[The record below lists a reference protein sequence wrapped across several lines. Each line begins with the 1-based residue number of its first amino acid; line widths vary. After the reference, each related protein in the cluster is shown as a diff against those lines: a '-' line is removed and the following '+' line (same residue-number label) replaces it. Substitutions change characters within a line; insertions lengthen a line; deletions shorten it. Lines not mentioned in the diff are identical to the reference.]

1 MQLSIVTTM
10 YYSQSYLRE
19 FHARASEAAQAIT
32 ADYELIFVNDGSPD
46 ESLTTVLDIHAGD
59 PRVKVVDLSR
69 NFGHHKAMMTGLQ
82 YATGDW
88 IFLIDC
94 DLEVAPEVLT
104 EFFAAQGAQ
113 TQMVDVVY
121 GAQAERVDANRLEKA
136 FGRLFYTMFNALS
149 DHKIPI
155 NITTVRLMSAR
166 YVRALLEHREHA
178 LLIAG
183 LWSITGFNQ
192 IPVTVV
198 KPYKGSS
205 TYNLRHKLWHI
216 IHAVTGFSSK
226 PLVAIAGLGMLIT
239 IPSMLYVVYL
249 IGRYMV
255 GGIAVDGYTSLIVSI
270 WLLGGLIIFVLGVI
284 AIYLSVIFTEVKNR
298 PYTIVR
304 QIYDHH
310 TVTSNTGYR
319 PEHVT
324 HQPAS
329 VTIKASSPSDHDR

>member
-1 MQLSIVTTM
+1 MQLSIVTTL
-10 YYSQSYLRE
+10 YYSQPYLRE
-19 FHARASEAAQAIT
+19 FHARASRAAQAIT
-32 ADYELIFVNDGSPD
+32 PDYELILVNDGSPD
-46 ESLTTVLDIHAGD
+46 ESLAMALDIHASD

-69 NFGHHKAMMTGLQ
+69 NFGHHKAIMTGLQ
-82 YATGDW
+82 HATGDW
-88 IFLIDC
+88 VFLIDC
-94 DLEVAPEVLT
+94 DLEVAPETLA
-104 EFFAAQGAQ
+104 EFHTARESQAP
-113 TQMVDVVY
+113 TVDVVY
-121 GAQAERVDANRLEKA
+121 GVQAERAGASRLEKA
-136 FGRLFYTMFNALS
+136 FGRLFYTLFNALS
-149 DHKIPI
+149 DYKIPV

-192 IPVTVV
+192 VPITID

-205 TYNLRHKLWHI
+205 TYNLRRKLWHI

-239 IPSMLYVVYL
+239 TPSMFLVVYL
-249 IGRYMV
+249 VARYLV
-255 GGIAVDGYTSLIVSI
+255 GGIGVDGYTSLIVSI

-304 QIYDHH
+304 QVYDHH
-310 TVTSNTGYR
+310 TSSSNTGHQ
-319 PEHVT
+319 PEHTPRQSV
-324 HQPAS
+324 PAT
-329 VTIKASSPSDHDR
+329 VETTPRPDRDP